1 MAMDTNI
8 FFENVVVTF
17 ILVVTF
23 FFLVLA
29 FIYMIYG
36 KEEKQA
42 TTKPPKTKTSI

>member
-1 MAMDTNI
+1 MAMEI
-8 FFENVVVTF
+8 GAFFENVIVTF

-36 KEEKQA
+36 KEEKKA
-42 TTKPPKTKTSI
+42 TTKAPKTKTSP